1 MDTATL
7 IDNIVPIST
16 FNQGGASKA
25 FARVSDGSPVIVLKN
40 NKPSAIIISPEDFKK
55 YDEAMEDLGLLQLAQ
70 ERLSGSH
77 HGLLDPSD
85 VWGENYTPVDAGYE
99 ADFE

>member
-40 NKPSAIIISPEDFKK
+40 KKPSAIIISPEDFKK

-70 ERLSGSH
+70 ERLSSPN
-77 HGLLDPSD
+77 HGLLDPND
-85 VWGENYTPVDAGYE
+85 VWGENYTPVDDGYE

>member
-55 YDEAMEDLGLLQLAQ
+55 YDEAMEDLGLL
-70 ERLSGSH
+70 H
-77 HGLLDPSD
+77 PSD
-85 VWGENYTPVDAGYE
+85 VWGENYTPVDDGYE

>member
-40 NKPSAIIISPEDFKK
+40 NKPRFQKI
-55 YDEAMEDLGLLQLAQ
+55 
-70 ERLSGSH
+70 R
-77 HGLLDPSD
+77 
-85 VWGENYTPVDAGYE
+85 
-99 ADFE
+99 